1 MKRLDLKNET
11 SYLFY
16 EETLTI
22 KVPLYAK
29 QETENAIYGINVSQE
44 SNI

>member
-1 MKRLDLKNET
+1 MKTLDLKKEMNY
-11 SYLFY
+11 SFY
-16 EETLTI
+16 EEALTI

-29 QETENAIYGINVSQE
+29 QETENIIYGINVSQE